1 MAEAVGSISHFFVTL
16 SGSLLAE
23 ELMRDVF
30 DITVENSLHMPDA
43 ATIILNDPGLRW
55 IDDPALAPGRPIEIA
70 ASPAD
75 ASGREAKRIFDGEI
89 VGLEPEFGPAT
100 HKLTI
105 RAFDRLHRLARGRKV
120 RSFQNVTDSDVAR
133 RFAAE
138 VGLQADVEPTRQVH
152 PYLFQNN
159 QTNLEFLRERAIALG
174 YALYVL
180 DKKLC
185 FKALSP
191 TPQVVHLKWGDSLS
205 EFRPRMTTIDQI
217 NSVMVRGW
225 DPRTRK
231 EIVGEVT
238 PGKGMRDIGQRQG
251 GDAVAMEAFSIDA
264 RLLVSAPPLY
274 DQIEADQL
282 AKAVAARHAERFIEA
297 EGTCGGNPAIV
308 AGVSLKIEA
317 LGDKFSG
324 SYFVTSAT
332 HRFGVADGFATSFS
346 ISGQT
351 PSTLLGLLRE
361 RERATT
367 PPGLVIGVVTD
378 NQDPEGW
385 GRVKVKY
392 PWLSPDHASDWAR
405 VVAPGAGADRGIE
418 FLPEIDDEVLVGFE
432 MGDIG
437 HPYVLGGLWNGQDA
451 PPQKSSDAIAS
462 GKVQKR
468 IVRSRTGHQVVLD
481 DAEGG
486 GSITIADSRGN
497 TIALDTATNALSMKV
512 SGDITLDAG
521 GQITIKGAGP
531 VTVKGAVINLN

>member
-1 MAEAVGSISHFFVTL
+1 MADAAGSVSHFIVKL
-16 SGSLLAE
+16 SG
-23 ELMRDVF
+23 ELVAPGLMSAISE
-30 DITVENSLHMPDA
+30 ITVENSLHMPDA
-43 ATIILNDPGLRW
+43 ATIVLNDPALEW
-55 IDDPALAPGRPIEIA
+55 IDDPALAPGKAIEISGS
-70 ASPAD
+70 ASTVDSP
-75 ASGREAKRIFDGEI
+75 SRPVFDGEI
-89 VGLEPEFGPAT
+89 VGLEPEFSGAT

-105 RAFDRLHRLARGRKV
+105 RAFDRLHRLTRGRKV

-138 VGLQADVEPTRQVH
+138 VGLQADVETTRQVH

-180 DKKLC
+180 GKKLC

-191 TPQVVHLKWGDSLS
+191 TPQVVNLRWGEGLT
-205 EFRPRMTTIDQI
+205 EFRPRMTTVDQV
-217 NSVMVRGW
+217 SAVMVRGW

-238 PGKGMRDIGQRQG
+238 PGKGMREIGQRQG
-251 GDAVAMEAFSIDA
+251 GDVVAKEAFNLDA

-297 EGTCGGNPAIV
+297 EGACGGNPDLI

-317 LGDKFSG
+317 LGDTFSG
-324 SYFVTSAT
+324 TYFVTSAT
-332 HRFGVADGFATSFS
+332 HRFDDSGFTTTFA

-351 PSTLLGLLRE
+351 PSTLLTLLRE
-361 RERATT
+361 RERSAT
-367 PPGLVIGVVTD
+367 PPGLVIGIVTD

-405 VVAPGAGADRGIE
+405 VVSPGAGPDRGLE

-451 PPQKSSDAIAS
+451 PPEKSGAIVSS

-468 IVRSRTGHQVVLD
+468 IVRSRSGHQVVFD
-481 DAEGG
+481 DSDGG
-486 GSITIADSRGN
+486 GSITIEDKNGN

-531 VTVKGAVINLN
+531 VSVKGAVINLN

>member
-16 SGSLLAE
+16 SGSLVAE

-43 ATIILNDPGLRW
+43 ATIILNDPGLKW
-55 IDDPALAPGRPIEIA
+55 IDDPVLAPGKPIEIS
-70 ASPAD
+70 ASPPEVAGSD
-75 ASGREAKRIFDGEI
+75 AKRIFDGEI

-105 RAFDRLHRLARGRKV
+105 RAFDRLHRLSRGRKV
-120 RSFQNVTDSDVAR
+120 RSFQNVTDSDMAR

-185 FKALSP
+185 FKALAP
-191 TPQVVHLKWGDSLS
+191 TPRVVNLRWGDSLS

-217 NSVMVRGW
+217 SSVMVRGW

-297 EGTCGGNPAIV
+297 EGTCGGNPEIV
-308 AGVSLKIEA
+308 AGVSLKIDA

-332 HRFGVADGFATSFS
+332 HRYGVADGFNTSFS

-481 DAEGG
+481 DADGG
-486 GSITIADSRGN
+486 GSITIADKNGN

>member
-16 SGSLLAE
+16 SGSLVAE

-43 ATIILNDPGLRW
+43 ATIILNDPGLKW
-55 IDDPALAPGRPIEIA
+55 IDDPVLAPGKPIEIS
-70 ASPAD
+70 ASPPEVAGSD
-75 ASGREAKRIFDGEI
+75 AKRIFDGEI

-105 RAFDRLHRLARGRKV
+105 RAFDRLHRLSRGRKV
-120 RSFQNVTDSDVAR
+120 RSFQNVTDSDMAR

-185 FKALSP
+185 FKALAP
-191 TPQVVHLKWGDSLS
+191 TPRVVNLRWGDSLS

-217 NSVMVRGW
+217 SSVMVRGW

-297 EGTCGGNPAIV
+297 EGTCGGNPEIV
-308 AGVSLKIEA
+308 AGVSLKIDA

-332 HRFGVADGFATSFS
+332 HRYGVAEGFNTSFS

-481 DAEGG
+481 DADGG
-486 GSITIADSRGN
+486 GSITIADKNGN

>member
-1 MAEAVGSISHFFVTL
+1 MPEAAGSISHFVVTL
-16 SGSLLAE
+16 SGQLVTE
-23 ELMRDVF
+23 EFMKAVF
-30 DITVENSLHMPDA
+30 DISVENSLHMPDA
-43 ATIILNDPGLRW
+43 ATIVLNDPGLKW
-55 IDDPALAPGRPIEIA
+55 IDDAGLAPGKTIEISASA
-70 ASPAD
+70 AAAGSV
-75 ASGREAKRIFDGEI
+75 AKAIFDGEI
-89 VGLEPEFGPAT
+89 VGLEPEFGHST

-105 RAFDRLHRLARGRKV
+105 RAFDRLHRLSRGRKV
-120 RSFQNVTDSDVAR
+120 RSFQNITDGDVAR

-138 VGLQADVEPTRQVH
+138 VGLQADIEPTRQVH

-174 YALYVL
+174 YALYVQG
-180 DKKLC
+180 KKLC

-191 TPQVVHLKWGDSLS
+191 TPQTVSLKWGESLS
-205 EFRPRMTTIDQI
+205 EFRPRMTTIDQVS
-217 NSVMVRGW
+217 SVMVRGW

-238 PGKGMRDIGQRQG
+238 PGKGMRDIGQKQG
-251 GDAVAMEAFSIDA
+251 GDAVAMEAFNIDA

-297 EGTCGGNPAIV
+297 EGTCGGNPQIV
-308 AGVSLKIEA
+308 AGVSLTIEA

-324 SYFVTSAT
+324 SYYVTSAT
-332 HRFGVADGFATSFS
+332 HRYGVADGFTTSFT

-351 PSTLLGLLRE
+351 PSTLLGLLRD
-361 RERATT
+361 RERAVT

-405 VVAPGAGADRGIE
+405 VVSPGAGPDRGIE

-451 PPQKSSDAIAS
+451 PPQKSSEAIS
-462 GKVQKR
+462 GGKVQKR

-481 DAEGG
+481 DSAGG
-486 GSITIADSRGN
+486 GSITIADKNGN

>member
-1 MAEAVGSISHFFVTL
+1 MKA
-16 SGSLLAE
+16 
-23 ELMRDVF
+23 VF
-30 DITVENSLHMPDA
+30 DISVENSLHMPDA
-43 ATIILNDPGLRW
+43 ATIVLNDPGLKW
-55 IDDPALAPGRPIEIA
+55 IDDAGLAPGKTIEISASA
-70 ASPAD
+70 AAAGSVAQ
-75 ASGREAKRIFDGEI
+75 AIFDGEI
-89 VGLEPEFGPAT
+89 VGLEPDFGHST

-105 RAFDRLHRLARGRKV
+105 RAFDRLHRLSRGRKV
-120 RSFQNVTDSDVAR
+120 RSFQNITDGDVAR
-133 RFAAE
+133 RVAAE
-138 VGLQADVEPTRQVH
+138 VGLQADIEPTRQVH

-174 YALYVL
+174 YALYVKG
-180 DKKLC
+180 KKLC

-191 TPQVVHLKWGDSLS
+191 TPQIVSLKWGESLS
-205 EFRPRMTTIDQI
+205 EFRPRMTTIDQVS
-217 NSVMVRGW
+217 SVMVRGW

-238 PGKGMRDIGQRQG
+238 PGKGMRDIGQKQG
-251 GDAVAMEAFSIDA
+251 GDAVAMEAFNIDA

-297 EGTCGGNPAIV
+297 EGTCGGNPQIV

-317 LGDKFSG
+317 LGDTFSG
-324 SYFVTSAT
+324 SYYVTSAT
-332 HRFGVADGFATSFS
+332 HRYGVADGFTTSFT

-351 PSTLLGLLRE
+351 PSTLLSLLRD
-361 RERATT
+361 RERAVT

-405 VVAPGAGADRGIE
+405 VVSPGAGPDRGIE

-451 PPQKSSDAIAS
+451 PPQKSSDAIS
-462 GKVQKR
+462 GGKVQKR
-468 IVRSRTGHQVVLD
+468 IIRSRTGHQVVLD
-481 DAEGG
+481 DTAGG
-486 GSITIADSRGN
+486 GSITIADKNGN

>member
-1 MAEAVGSISHFFVTL
+1 MAEAVGSISHFFVKL
-16 SGSLLAE
+16 SGSLVAE

-43 ATIILNDPGLRW
+43 ATIILNDPGLKW
-55 IDDPALAPGRPIEIA
+55 IDDPALAPGKPIEIS
-70 ASPAD
+70 ASP
-75 ASGREAKRIFDGEI
+75 SEAAGSQAKPIFDGEI
-89 VGLEPEFGPAT
+89 VGLEPEFGAAT

-105 RAFDRLHRLARGRKV
+105 RAFDRLHRLARGRQV

-138 VGLQADVEPTRQVH
+138 VGLQADIEPTRQVH
-152 PYLFQNN
+152 AYLFQNN

-180 DKKLC
+180 GKKLC

-191 TPQVVHLKWGDSLS
+191 TPHVVNLRWGDSLS

-217 NSVMVRGW
+217 SSVMVRGW

-282 AKAVAARHAERFIEA
+282 AKAVAARRAERFIEA
-297 EGTCGGNPAIV
+297 EGTCGGNPEIV

-332 HRFGVADGFATSFS
+332 HRYGVADGFTTSFS

-361 RERATT
+361 RERAAT

-451 PPQKSSDAIAS
+451 PPQKSSDAIAG

-468 IVRSRTGHQVVLD
+468 IVRSRAGHQVVLD
-481 DAEGG
+481 DSDGG
-486 GSITIADSRGN
+486 GSITIADKNGN